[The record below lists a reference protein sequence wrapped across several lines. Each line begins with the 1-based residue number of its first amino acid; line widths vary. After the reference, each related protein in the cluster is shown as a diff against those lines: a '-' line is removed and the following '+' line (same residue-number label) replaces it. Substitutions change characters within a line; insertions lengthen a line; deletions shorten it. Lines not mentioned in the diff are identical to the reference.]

1 MNAEKGKF
9 LNAYFIASIKVFNDA
24 FLQPNIVESEINGK
38 IVHFNQVEFDSFYDD
53 FLIELEEVM
62 KQTKD
67 INISYDYASGCLNDI
82 KNWKGFPENK
92 NKEIFVKGSDIN
104 FLITLKNDIETFA
117 RKVTGFCRRDKNG
130 DYGDEFYSFYFK
142 VLITCGTDEV
152 IAKTKDDMIRIEK
165 NHSVRVFNQYNFEL
179 DDLKRKCDELPNTV
193 SKLNF
198 MQDQLYDFKLMV
210 LQSESNNY
218 MKERISYSTDFEILC
233 LLEID
238 RFTKKLE
245 LEMKVMAVQKIESL
259 QSMPPATSTPYSWN
273 ANVTDLLELVASLH
287 KENIIERKDK
297 KELTRK
303 ELIEYFG
310 GLFDLQIKDVEV
322 KLTKATNRYDKTP
335 FLDRLKHAFEN
346 FGLEKE
352 EKQRKRR

>member
-1 MNAEKGKF
+1 MNTEKAKY
-9 LNAYFIASIKVFNDA
+9 LNAYFIASLKVFNDA
-24 FLQPNIVESEINGK
+24 LLQLTGLEPKINGSK
-38 IVHFNQVEFDSFYDD
+38 VDFSPAEFDTYYND
-53 FLIELEEVM
+53 FLVELEEVM
-62 KQTKD
+62 KQVRD
-67 INISYDYASGCLNDI
+67 IHISYDYASGCLNDI
-82 KNWKGFPENK
+82 KNWKGFPDNQ
-92 NKEIFVKGSDIN
+92 NKEIFSKDTDIN

-117 RKVTGFCRRDKNG
+117 HKVKGFCRRDKNG
-130 DYGDEFYSFYFK
+130 DYGDEFYSFYFR

-152 IAKTKDDMIRIEK
+152 IKETKEDMLRIER
-165 NHSVRVFNQYNFEL
+165 NQSVRNFNQYNFEL

-198 MQDQLYDFKLMV
+198 MQDKLYDFKLMV

-218 MKERISYSTDFEILC
+218 MKDRISYSPNFETLC

-238 RFTKKLE
+238 RYTKKLE
-245 LEMKVMAVQKIESL
+245 LEMKVMTVQKIESL
-259 QSMPPATSTPYSWN
+259 QSMPPATVTPYSWN
-273 ANVTDLLELVASLH
+273 ASVTDLIELVAALH
-287 KENIIERKDK
+287 KENIIERKNN

-335 FLDRLKHAFEN
+335 FLDRLKQAFEDY
-346 FGLEKE
+346 GLEKE
-352 EKQRKRR
+352 KKQRKRR